1 MAANDKV
8 AVTRSKL
15 DALANALKTIFGFT
29 GKKTLDELVE
39 EAGHYDPRPD
49 ISDATAT
56 AAQILSPYT
65 AYINGGKTTG
75 TMQSL
80 DAQTYAPSTKR
91 QTIAAGKYLAGAQT
105 IRAMNLQNKTVA
117 ASSQDT
123 TVYADSTYDALN
135 SVTVSGISYPVIA
148 FRTFTTSDMTSDR
161 RGLVLTED
169 ESAQY
174 LKSAPTCILV
184 YTTSALS
191 SAGVVFV
198 LSTLDFSAYKIAT
211 GSGSQAATGAYIT
224 PVFNAS
230 GKGLLQLTDT
240 VGDTFA
246 EASYTVLVLG
256 GGVWT

>member
-161 RGLVLTED
+161 KGLVLTED

-184 YTTSALS
+184 YTTSTLS
-191 SAGVVFV
+191 SNGVVFA
-198 LSTLDFSAYKIAT
+198 LSTADFSAYKTVADA
-211 GSGSQAATGAYIT
+211 GAQNETGAYIT
-224 PVFNAS
+224 PVFNDA
-230 GKGLLQLTDT
+230 GRGLLQLTDA
-240 VGDTFA
+240 VGATFA
-246 EASYTVLVLG
+246 ETSYTALVVG

>member
-8 AVTRSKL
+8 AVTRGKL
-15 DALANALKTIFGFT
+15 DALADALKTIFGFT
-29 GKKTLDELVE
+29 GKKTLDELVA

-49 ISDATAT
+49 IADATAT

-80 DAQTYAPSTKR
+80 DAQTYAPSTKQ

-105 IRAMNLQNKTVA
+105 IRAMSLQNKTVP
-117 ASSQDT
+117 ASSKDT

-135 SVTVSGISYPVIA
+135 SVTVRGISYPVIA
-148 FRTFTTSDMTSDR
+148 FRTFTTSDMTGDR
-161 RGLVLTED
+161 KGLLLTED

-184 YTTSALS
+184 YTTNTLS
-191 SAGVVFV
+191 SNGVVFA
-198 LSTLDFSAYKIAT
+198 LSTADFSAYKTVADA
-211 GSGSQAATGAYIT
+211 GAQNETGAYIT
-224 PVFNAS
+224 PVFNDV
-230 GKGLLQLTDT
+230 GRGLLQLTDA
-240 VGDTFA
+240 VGATFA
-246 EASYTVLVLG
+246 ETSYTALVVG